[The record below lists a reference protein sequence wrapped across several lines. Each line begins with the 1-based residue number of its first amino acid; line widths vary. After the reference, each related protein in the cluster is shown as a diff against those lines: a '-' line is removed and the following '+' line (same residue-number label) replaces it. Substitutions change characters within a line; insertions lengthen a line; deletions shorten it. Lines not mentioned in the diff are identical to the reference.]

1 MRRLIAWFGRIALV
15 AGLTALIC
23 LAVLLGY
30 GYAIIRPAP
39 VAAYERP
46 ASARDVGPALGRTG
60 GSTPPPRP
68 RPSRRWMTA
77 WRACAS

>member
-46 ASARDVGPALGRTG
+46 ASARDVGPALAALRGPDGRLD
-60 GSTPPPRP
+60 PAA
-68 RPSRRWMTA
+68 TA
-77 WRACAS
+77 AAFAAV